1 MLLDIV
7 WGVVL
12 ILVIVVSSGVMIDI
26 FEKLV
31 REIKTSRLVLATVLV
46 GLSTSLP
53 ELFVG
58 IAAALRNQPQ
68 IALGNIVGANLA
80 NLSWIIGGA
89 ALVFGAIPVIGEY
102 LRNELWITAGM
113 VMMPFLLMTDGKLTR
128 LDGLVLIFLYLLY
141 ANNLVRRG
149 NSPLRALK
157 ISGRKIIK
165 HRVKTRMNSI
175 VQAFKLISWLGV
187 LGVSA
192 LMLVNLAVKV
202 SGSLGVSSFW
212 IGLIVLAIGT
222 TLPELVLTIVASE
235 KREIS
240 LILGDILGSV
250 VINSTLILGI
260 IVMISPIGYT
270 DPLQKGISGL
280 FLMTILGLFWLFT
293 KSKHKLDRWEG
304 AVLVGIYAMFV
315 GIQLM
320 LA

>member
-46 GLSTSLP
+46 GFSTSLP

>member
-1 MLLDIV
+1 
-7 WGVVL
+7 
-12 ILVIVVSSGVMIDI
+12 
-26 FEKLV
+26 
-31 REIKTSRLVLATVLV
+31 
-46 GLSTSLP
+46 
-53 ELFVG
+53 
-58 IAAALRNQPQ
+58 
-68 IALGNIVGANLA
+68 
-80 NLSWIIGGA
+80 
-89 ALVFGAIPVIGEY
+89 
-102 LRNELWITAGM
+102 
-113 VMMPFLLMTDGKLTR
+113 
-128 LDGLVLIFLYLLY
+128 
-141 ANNLVRRG
+141 
-149 NSPLRALK
+149 
-157 ISGRKIIK
+157 
-165 HRVKTRMNSI
+165 MNSI

>member
-1 MLLDIV
+1 
-7 WGVVL
+7 L

-46 GLSTSLP
+46 GFSTSLP

>member
-46 GLSTSLP
+46 GFSTSLP

-175 VQAFKLISWLGV
+175 VQAFKLIFWLGV

>member
-1 MLLDIV
+1 M
-7 WGVVL
+7 

-46 GLSTSLP
+46 GFSTSLP

>member
-1 MLLDIV
+1 
-7 WGVVL
+7 L

-46 GLSTSLP
+46 GFSTSLP

-113 VMMPFLLMTDGKLTR
+113 VMIPFLLMTDGKLTR

>member
-1 MLLDIV
+1 M
-7 WGVVL
+7 

-46 GLSTSLP
+46 GFSTSLP

-113 VMMPFLLMTDGKLTR
+113 VMIPFLLMTDGKLTR